1 LISVAQ
7 VERERSLLLLQT
19 FKQLNTQYSRRM
31 NGTGCPL
38 VVHRVKVTFRD
49 EPGEGSGVA
58 RSFYTAFSQ
67 AVLSA
72 EKLPN
77 LDPALVGGKSLQY
90 STTAVYLWP
99 PFVIGQVIYIFI
111 LSFVLL
117 SFFFLFFFPR
127 LISAIADWMSTILA
141 HMVWP

>member
-1 LISVAQ
+1 M
-7 VERERSLLLLQT
+7 ERERSLLLLQT

-31 NGTGCPL
+31 NGTACPL

-99 PFVIGQVIYIFI
+99 PYVIKQAIYIFI

-117 SFFFLFFFPR
+117 PFFFLFFFPR

>member
-1 LISVAQ
+1 M
-7 VERERSLLLLQT
+7 ERDRSILLVQT
-19 FKQLNTQYSRRM
+19 FKQLNTQYSRRV

-77 LDPALVGGKSLQY
+77 LEPALVGSKSLQY
-90 STTAVYLWP
+90 SKNCICVYYYCIVLTA
-99 PFVIGQVIYIFI
+99 
-111 LSFVLL
+111 
-117 SFFFLFFFPR
+117 
-127 LISAIADWMSTILA
+127 
-141 HMVWP
+141 